1 MIEDMHLN
9 DSWAAGEF
17 FTDDLPVLIRYRP
30 HLQNFIETGLYRYR
44 MDIIWEYAPK
54 DETLLPDGIA
64 LDLMEQVED
73 ALVAIMEE
81 DNQTLLAFAITGD
94 NERWWAWYTTDV
106 DIAGERLNIALAK
119 FDPLP
124 ITIVSNDDPDWEEY
138 TGVLE
143 DFSEEE

>member
-17 FTDDLPVLIRYRP
+17 YTDDLPVLIRYRP
-30 HLQNFIETGLYRYR
+30 HLQNFAETGLYQYR
-44 MDIIWEYAPK
+44 MDIIWEYEPDTEA
-54 DETLLPDGIA
+54 LLPDSATLA
-64 LDLMEQVED
+64 LMKEVED
-73 ALVAIMEE
+73 ALVSVMEE
-81 DNQTLLAFAITGD
+81 DNQTILAFVITGD

-124 ITIVSNDDPDWEEY
+124 ITIVSNDDPDWDEY